1 MLNLVYNG
9 HISIGRLST
18 RILGRDKAIVSS
30 QLRSARRISSSPGFN
45 ARTHLS
51 LRIAFGYDP
60 HVRHCFRLVSSERL
74 QCFSQRERERLQ
86 CFSQPASL
94 ITYQLPQENS
104 LFQTGRRTT
113 SDART
118 NSASWQS
125 AFSKRFSLSLSQCDL
140 SVPCLRLSSG
150 KLCQQSRGKQ
160 RTQQA
165 SAAASAAANMP
176 KLQDWLAKAELGKTV
191 YLLASSGFDTYIV
204 NC

>member
-30 QLRSARRISSSPGFN
+30 QLRSARRISSSPGSN

-74 QCFSQRERERLQ
+74 QCFSR
-86 CFSQPASL
+86 
-94 ITYQLPQENS
+94 LPQENS

-125 AFSKRFSLSLSQCDL
+125 AFSVSVISQYRAC
-140 SVPCLRLSSG
+140 G
-150 KLCQQSRGKQ
+150 
-160 RTQQA
+160 
-165 SAAASAAANMP
+165 SAAASF
-176 KLQDWLAKAELGKTV
+176 V
-191 YLLASSGFDTYIV
+191 SSPEGNKEHNRHQQQHQQQQTCQSFRIGWQRRS
-204 NC
+204 